1 MSPPALM
8 SPGVGSTSPMYAA
21 SGEGHLQGHS
31 LLHVLATVAST
42 LLNAKAVRLEAKAV
56 LV

>member
-1 MSPPALM
+1 LRAFADNASVTVVNPSGDAL
-8 SPGVGSTSPMYAA
+8 T
-21 SGEGHLQGHS
+21 
-31 LLHVLATVAST
+31 TVAST